1 MPVPLVLGAPAAG
14 AALVAAAEWTLAACV
29 TGLVAVGIMEGTKD
43 TTADDIEIKPKKPK
57 TRTEE
62 EIEND
67 INIGKA
73 KSKARIE
80 EIEKSGALS
89 RSTEKCNSCPASTG
103 IAKNESRNFG
113 DPINLKYQVYI
124 TKAPF
129 GSGWVQEWDYV
140 SVSFDGFQPPS
151 CLLQETKGAYDQF
164 FIAEGMLKKFYS
176 GVRGTIQQAHTQSFV
191 VELTP
196 PNKLAWYFMER
207 LSFMYFKKLFKE
219 DGLIMSVYHVPMV

>member
-1 MPVPLVLGAPAAG
+1 MIFAIPPIA
-14 AALVAAAEWTLAACV
+14 AALEWTIAGCAAI
-29 TGLVAVGIMEGTKD
+29 LVGIGIMESTKGT
-43 TTADDIEIKPKKPK
+43 TVDDIELEPAPVPKKPK

-73 KSKARIE
+73 KARYRIE
-80 EIEKSGALS
+80 EIEKEGSLS
-89 RSTEKCNSCPASTG
+89 RSTEKCKSCPASTG

-129 GSGWVQEWDYV
+129 GPGWVQEWDYAT
-140 SVSFDGFQPPS
+140 VSFDGFQPPS

-164 FIAEGMLKKFYS
+164 FISEGVLKKFYS
-176 GVRGTIQQAHTQSFV
+176 GVRGTVQQAHTQSFV
-191 VELTP
+191 VQSTP

-207 LSFMYFKKLFKE
+207 LSFMYFNKIFKG
-219 DGLIMSVYHVPMV
+219 DGLIMDVYHVPMI